1 VEHRLAILRFLGAV
15 AQRLRRRAAY
25 QGILYLLAFLGA
37 LALLAPLLA
46 HWAKLDVR
54 TAWVV
59 AALAT
64 TSLLICYLI
73 AFLGPRKRWSTA
85 SAQARYVGQR
95 EGALRS
101 DLLSSVE
108 FLDEAASSG
117 SPELREALLMST
129 AQRIEPL
136 RLQAL
141 VPFATIRRPL
151 AAAGTVVAL
160 YACAALLAPTALV
173 QGWQQLLRKPAK
185 APFNGARLAEAPL
198 VGDVDIV
205 VVFPEYTGM
214 ANLSL
219 PSSSGDFEAMAG
231 STIKIVTQTTGV
243 VEKASILL
251 AETDELASDE
261 EVLLT
266 KSYSESATKGPSS
279 KGVALSG
286 SFRLMKET
294 YYRFQIERG
303 ANRQVEARARHI
315 TVVKDEAPKI
325 ELYAPA
331 DELDVAKLKRVELA
345 YVASDDFGIRTV
357 ELVYTP
363 QGGKESRQPLE
374 VLGPRPALVS
384 GPGSEQGPSRT
395 AAASASPALGMAPR
409 NAQHKYLWDL
419 SVLPLRPGVQIEYH
433 LEVSDNDDVQ
443 GPNIGR
449 SRSYSL
455 RLFSPRERHE
465 ELIARQQQLAENML
479 GLLADRLMSPG
490 TSVATH
496 RAIQRGAD
504 EIVIE
509 IGGLVAALK
518 EDELATKKLRE
529 ALANIR
535 ERMSERV
542 LREGALLASFEKR
555 DEDEDNTKALEASD
569 AKIIAELEDD
579 VLLLSDWLSRQQLE
593 NALSI
598 SDEAAASR
606 ERLKK
611 LFEEYERTGSQ
622 EVLSEIERELK
633 TLERKLAEIAEANAS
648 LPPDVLDQF
657 VNSEALQGDQEK
669 GCLEQVRDFLKA
681 GKAKE
686 AQEQM
691 QKCSED
697 MDKGDQFL
705 EDSLS
710 QLRGENFSEEEKQLD
725 DMLNDLA
732 DLAQDQD
739 EIADQ
744 ASEIYKRY
752 SDAVSE
758 LQQGK
763 SAEAK
768 NTAGETLEK
777 LRKSVKKIPKSGLT
791 PFTRE
796 EMTVLEKR
804 LEDTQTML
812 ERGELAEA
820 LSMAKY
826 AKESLKTIRDE
837 LEFSLD
843 EAWSRKGVAAE
854 KQART
859 AYPLAK
865 KLVEQLQAVTPSPS
879 EIMSSEDRRKLEK
892 LRQRQKASNSRTG
905 KLLKKAQGQAESMP
919 GKSGKA
925 VESGLEAALE
935 HMKQAEDQMR
945 SRDPSGAK
953 QQASEASGQLRAA
966 QESARG
972 AARQRQ
978 KHGQQGWRDEPVRI
992 PGAEDYRA
1000 PEKFREEILD
1010 AMQDESAPSGFSEQV
1025 KQYYKD
1031 IIQ

>member
-1 VEHRLAILRFLGAV
+1 MEHRLAILRFLGAV
-15 AQRLRRRAAY
+15 AQRLRRRAACE
-25 QGILYLLAFLGA
+25 GILYLLAFLGG

-64 TSLLICYLI
+64 ASLLICYLI
-73 AFLGPRKRWSTA
+73 AFLGPRKRWNTA
-85 SAQARYVGQR
+85 AAQARYVGQR
-95 EGALRS
+95 EGGLRS

-141 VPFATIRRPL
+141 VPFATIRKPL

-160 YACAALLAPTALV
+160 YAGAALLAPTALV
-173 QGWQQLLRKPAK
+173 QGWQQLFRQPAK

-214 ANLSL
+214 ANLTL

-231 STIKIVTQTTGV
+231 STIKIVTQATGV

-251 AETDELASDE
+251 AETDDLASDE
-261 EVLLT
+261 EILLT
-266 KSYSESATKGPSS
+266 KSYSETATKGST
-279 KGVALSG
+279 LSG

-294 YYRFQIERG
+294 YYRFQINSG

-315 TVVKDEAPKI
+315 TVAKDQAPKI

-374 VLGPRPALVS
+374 VLGPAPALVS
-384 GPGSEQGPSRT
+384 GPSSEQGPSRT
-395 AAASASPALGMAPR
+395 ASASPALGMAPR

-433 LEVSDNDDVQ
+433 LEASDNDDVQ

-490 TSVATH
+490 TSVPVH
-496 RAIQRGAD
+496 REIQRAA
-504 EIVIE
+504 EAIVIE

-542 LREGALLASFEKR
+542 QREGALLSSFEKR
-555 DEDEDNTKALEASD
+555 DEDDANTKTLEASD

-579 VLLLSDWLSRQQLE
+579 VLVLSDWLSRQQLE

-648 LPPDVLDQF
+648 LPPEVLDQF

-697 MDKGDQFL
+697 MDKGDQSL

-710 QLRGENFSEEEKQLD
+710 QLRGESFSEEEKQLD

-744 ASEIYKRY
+744 ANDIYKRY

-919 GKSGKA
+919 GKSGQA
-925 VESGLEAALE
+925 VKSGLEAAMD
-935 HMKQAEDQMR
+935 HMKQAEEQMR

-953 QQASEASGQLRAA
+953 HQASEASEKLRGA

-1010 AMQDESAPSGFSEQV
+1010 AMQDESAPSGFGEQV